1 MAITNSYRPRRSM
14 LYVPG
19 CNKRYLNKARELR
32 ADTVILDLGDP
43 ILLDAKEQSRLNVA
57 EMLKDTDYGKREV
70 VVRVNDL
77 DSPWG
82 EEDIKV
88 IAPLSPD
95 AILFP
100 NIESKEDILECI
112 KYLDDAGGK
121 DIPVMVMIESPLAV
135 LNAKEIAS
143 ASDRIICMIL
153 ATSDLISQMYARTTQ
168 NRIALTT
175 SLSLVILAARAYG
188 KSVIDG
194 IHSNLKDTASF
205 EYACRMGRDMGFDG
219 KSLVHPDQLA
229 YANDAYTPKPK
240 EIEQAKAII
249 NGLAEANASGRGT
262 VVVDD
267 KLVEHH
273 HVTAAK
279 RLLVQFEMMTELE
292 ESI

>member
-1 MAITNSYRPRRSM
+1 
-14 LYVPG
+14 
-19 CNKRYLNKARELR
+19 
-32 ADTVILDLGDP
+32 LDLGDP
-43 ILLDAKEQSRLNVA
+43 ILLDAKVQSRDNVIHVLQ
-57 EMLKDTDYGKREV
+57 ERGYGKREV
-70 VVRVNDL
+70 VVRVNDF

-82 EEDIKV
+82 LDDIKA
-88 IAPLSPD
+88 IAPLQPD

-100 NIESKEDILECI
+100 NIESKEDILNCI
-112 KYLDDAGGK
+112 TELDRCGGQ
-121 DIPVMVMIESPLAV
+121 DISVMVMIESPLAV

-143 ASDRIICMIL
+143 ASDRIICMVL

-168 NRIALTT
+168 DRIALTT

-188 KSVIDG
+188 LSVIDG

-229 YANDAYTPKPK
+229 YANDAYTPKPQ

-249 NGLAEANASGRGT
+249 SGLAEANASGRGT

-279 RLLVQFEMMTELE
+279 RLLVQYEMMEELE
-292 ESI
+292 NNI

>member
-1 MAITNSYRPRRSM
+1 MNTNTYKPRRSM

-19 CNKRYLNKARELR
+19 CNKRYLEKAKVIN
-32 ADTVILDLGDP
+32 ADTIILDLGDP
-43 ILLDAKEQSRLNVA
+43 ILLDAKVQSRDNVIQVLQ
-57 EMLKDTDYGKREV
+57 ERGYGKREV
-70 VVRVNDL
+70 VVRVNDF

-82 EEDIKV
+82 LDDIKAV
-88 IAPLSPD
+88 APLQPD

-100 NIESKEDILECI
+100 NIESKEDILNCI
-112 KYLDDAGGK
+112 SELDQCGGQ
-121 DIPVMVMIESPLAV
+121 DISVMVMIESPLAV

-143 ASDRIICMIL
+143 ASDRIICMVL

-168 NRIALTT
+168 DRIALTT

-188 KSVIDG
+188 LSVIDG

-229 YANDAYTPKPK
+229 YANDAYTPKPQ

-249 NGLAEANASGRGT
+249 SGLAEANASGRGT

-279 RLLVQFEMMTELE
+279 RLLVQYDVVLIFE
-292 ESI
+292 